1 MKQIRNGTRFFL
13 FYMKLLNI
21 FTFAIV
27 LSMTL
32 LSTTACSNDD
42 DDNIVSPTQA
52 PLADELVGTFTG
64 TVSVIDYPDEAIEAN
79 ITLSKLTSDAVILE
93 LKFSDTSMN
102 KIVMKVSKNS
112 DEGLK
117 LKPEISDLA
126 CYGAYKDGTLTFYWE
141 SNREECVFVGKKNAE

>member
-1 MKQIRNGTRFFL
+1 
-13 FYMKLLNI
+13 MKLLNI

-42 DDNIVSPTQA
+42 DDNIVSTTQT

-79 ITLSKLTSDAVILE
+79 IILSKLTSDAVILD
-93 LKFSDTSMN
+93 LKFSDTSMD

-112 DEGLK
+112 NGDLE
-117 LKPEISDLA
+117 LKPEISDLV
-126 CYGAYKDGTLTFYWE
+126 CHGTYKDGTLTFSFETYDAA
-141 SNREECVFVGKKNAE
+141 ECVFVGKKNAE